1 MNVKPRYAWMAGWIL
16 GLAGAL
22 VASGCGPRDPLAA
35 HVDAETPEALASW
48 RRRAERLAPGPAW
61 PELTEM
67 LRELRLAS
75 SVGRDE
81 PAADRAVCERIR
93 GKTLR
98 EVLVLGHQARL
109 ARLRKEGT
117 ELLEVAQANG
127 LLVTKPD
134 DTASATYLAAFR
146 ERQGVRLKTL
156 ETAIAATEARIR
168 ELGGNVS
175 AASRVPLDPTPPA
188 LTRDQAKK
196 EVMELIA
203 AGRAGLASKY
213 GTEPVEFDHDGL
225 RLTGDQRTEFLAR
238 RAALRDRAE
247 GVVAVRIQRQWWLY
261 EGPRAAPSWPA
272 AVRAALTA
280 DDLALFERAWFDLQ
294 AERWARQKA
303 AGKSE

>member
-1 MNVKPRYAWMAGWIL
+1 MKPRCGQWAGWIL
-16 GLAGAL
+16 GLASVIAT
-22 VASGCGPRDPLAA
+22 SGCGAGDPLAA
-35 HVDAETPEALASW
+35 RVEAENPETLASW
-48 RRRAERLAPGPAW
+48 RKRAELRAPGPAW
-61 PELTEM
+61 PELAEM

-81 PAADRAVCERIR
+81 PAADGAVCERIR

-98 EVLVLGHQARL
+98 EVLILGHQARL

-134 DTASATYLAAFR
+134 DPKSAAYLAEFR
-146 ERQGVRLKTL
+146 VRQAVRLKTL
-156 ETAIAATEARIR
+156 ETSITATEARIR
-168 ELGGNVS
+168 HLGGNLP
-175 AASRVPLDPTPPA
+175 AASAGSLDPTPPV

-196 EVMELIA
+196 EIMELIA
-203 AGRAGLASKY
+203 AGRAGLANKY
-213 GTEPVEFDHDGL
+213 GAQPVDFDHDGL

-238 RAALRDRAE
+238 RTELRDRPE
-247 GVVAVRIQRQWWLY
+247 GVVAVRIQNRWWLY
-261 EGPRAAPSWPA
+261 EGPRAAPAWPA

-280 DDLALFERAWFDLQ
+280 DDLALFEQAWFDLQ

-303 AGKSE
+303 AEKPE